1 MSTFDETKADFEEED
16 DEFIENLQIKVDPGQ
31 SSMRL
36 DKYLSHH
43 LKNISRNRIQNAIDS
58 ESVKVNGASVKSSY
72 KVKPQDDIVLSL
84 VKSGKIPKEVIPQDL
99 PLDIVYEDDDVLLV
113 NKAQEM
119 VVHPGHGNHSGTLVN
134 ALVYHFGNLPSARDG
149 EIRPGLVHRI
159 DKGTSGL
166 LVIAK
171 NEFALQF
178 LARQFADHST
188 ERTYYALVWGEP
200 KEPKGTINAHIGRGF
215 KDRRVSDVFPEG
227 EYGKEAITHYEVIKS
242 LRYVSLIKCNL
253 ETGRT
258 HQIRAHMKYLGHP
271 LFNDAAYGGDRILR
285 GEIFSK
291 YKQFVENCFSM
302 MPRQALHAKSLGFVH
317 PATREWMQ
325 FDSELPDDFQA
336 VLDKWEHYLQY
347 K

>member
-1 MSTFDETKADFEEED
+1 MSTFDENKADFEEED
-16 DEFIENLQIKVDPGQ
+16 EEFIDNLQIVVDSGQ
-31 SSMRL
+31 SMMRL

-43 LKNISRNRIQNAIDS
+43 LKNISRNRIQNAIDTD
-58 ESVKVNGASVKSSY
+58 SVKVNGSSVKSSY
-72 KVKPQDDIVLSL
+72 KVKPLDDISISIVRS
-84 VKSGKIPKEVIPQDL
+84 SRIPKEVIPQNI

-119 VVHPGHGNHSGTLVN
+119 VVHPGHGNPDGTLVN

-171 NEFALQF
+171 NEYALQF
-178 LARQFADHST
+178 LAKQFADHTT
-188 ERTYYALVWGEP
+188 ERTYYALIWGEP

-215 KDRRVSDVFPEG
+215 KDRRISDVFPEG
-227 EYGKEAITHYEVIKS
+227 DYGKEAITHYEVLKS

-271 LFNDAAYGGDRILR
+271 LFNDAAYGGDRVLR
-285 GEIFSK
+285 GEIISK
-291 YKQFVENCFSM
+291 YKQFVENCFEII
-302 MPRQALHAKSLGFVH
+302 PRQALHAKSLGFIH
-317 PATREWMQ
+317 PTTKKWMQ
-325 FDSELPDDFQA
+325 FDSELPADFQA
-336 VLDKWEHYLQY
+336 VLDKWEHYLQFR
-347 K
+347 

>member
-16 DEFIENLQIKVDPGQ
+16 DEFIENLQIKVDAGQ
-31 SSMRL
+31 SFMRL

-72 KVKPQDDIVLSL
+72 KIKPLDDIVLSL

-99 PLDIVYEDDDVLLV
+99 PLEIIYEDDDVLLV

-178 LARQFADHST
+178 LARQFADHTT
-188 ERTYYALVWGEP
+188 ERTYYALIWGEP
-200 KEPKGTINAHIGRGF
+200 KEPRGTINAHIGRGF
-215 KDRRVSDVFPEG
+215 KDRRVSDVFPDG
-227 EYGKEAITHYEVIKS
+227 EYGKEAITHYEVLKS
-242 LRYVSLIKCNL
+242 MRYVSLIKCNL

-291 YKQFVENCFSM
+291 YKQFVENCFSL
-302 MPRQALHAKSLGFVH
+302 MPRQALHAKSLGFIH
-317 PATREWMQ
+317 PTTRQWMQ
-325 FDSELPDDFQA
+325 FNSELPADFQA
-336 VLDKWEHYLQY
+336 VLDKWDHYLQY
-347 K
+347 R

>member
-31 SSMRL
+31 SFMRL

-99 PLDIVYEDDDVLLV
+99 PLDIVYEDEDVLLV

-215 KDRRVSDVFPEG
+215 KDRRVSDVFPDG
-227 EYGKEAITHYEVIKS
+227 EHGKEAITHYEVIRS

-291 YKQFVENCFSM
+291 YKQFVENCFSL

-317 PATREWMQ
+317 PTTRKWMQ
-325 FDSELPDDFQA
+325 FDSELPADFQA